1 MNHIFTTLGQVLLVV
16 AARPDIRVREI
27 ALHLQVTERTVMHAI
42 TSLTQL
48 GLVSVRRQGRKN
60 VYEVDT
66 SGRCEFGQFTIG
78 LADLVALT
86 DTGPTQ

>member
-1 MNHIFTTLGQVLLVV
+1 MNHIFTTLGQVLLMV

-42 TSLTQL
+42 ASLTQL

-60 VYEVDT
+60 VYDVNT
-66 SGRCEFGQFTIG
+66 AGRCDVGGFRIE
-78 LADLVALT
+78 LADLVGLT
-86 DTGPTQ
+86 AVDIPG